1 MNHDYVVPP
10 LTSNASF
17 QLVTGKSSL
26 PLLDLDVNKMKL
38 STQTKL
44 NEHQGDQ
51 NIEVLLPLMN
61 RYAGKFQIYTTISSP
76 SGKRILEL
84 TSERG
89 KDKYTITKISGVDY
103 LKFTIPLKKNPEEGE
118 YILESFEIQTLYDSP
133 TKPFLPLD
141 QNNIAD
147 KKIKLLERGI
157 RKTFTISEDRII
169 RLN

>member
-1 MNHDYVVPP
+1 
-10 LTSNASF
+10 
-17 QLVTGKSSL
+17 
-26 PLLDLDVNKMKL
+26 MKL

-51 NIEVLLPLMN
+51 NIEVLIPLMN
-61 RYAGKFQIYTTISSP
+61 RDAGKFQIYTSITSP
-76 SGKRILEL
+76 SGKRITEL
-84 TSERG
+84 TSENS
-89 KDKYTITKISGVDY
+89 KKKFTLTKISGIDY
-103 LKFTIPLKKNPEEGE
+103 VSFTIPLKKNPEEGE
-118 YILESFEIQTLYDSP
+118 YILESFEIQTLYDRPSR
-133 TKPFLPLD
+133 PFLPLD